1 VEDKMDLEKNWKSLK
16 EEVSKTW
23 SKLTEDD
30 LEKISGKK
38 DELIE
43 TLKDKYKWTKD
54 EVQE

>member
-1 VEDKMDLEKNWKSLK
+1 MDLEKNWKSLK